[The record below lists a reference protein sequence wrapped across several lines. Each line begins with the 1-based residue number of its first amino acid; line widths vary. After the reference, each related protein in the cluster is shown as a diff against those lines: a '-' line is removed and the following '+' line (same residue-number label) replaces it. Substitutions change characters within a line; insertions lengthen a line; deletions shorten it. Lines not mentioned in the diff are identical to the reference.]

1 MKEQDIISAAKNEFL
16 MNGFKAAGMNQIA
29 RSASVSKRT
38 LYKKF
43 SSKEEIYN
51 AVVNQLFDSE
61 HFNLVYSYPQSLS
74 FEEMLDDVI
83 DRHIKYLTDPH
94 VIELGR
100 IVIGEQI
107 TNESFS
113 EDTFQKLLS
122 FRGLFNEWLEN
133 CVTRGIYKNTLPLES
148 TCDFFHRSL
157 MGALFIPLVI
167 RSRTEFS
174 QIELTNIKLIAKRI
188 F

>member
-1 MKEQDIISAAKNEFL
+1 MKEQDIIIAAKNEFL
-16 MNGFKAAGMNQIA
+16 IHGFKAAGMNQIA

-43 SSKEEIYN
+43 SSKEEVYN

-61 HFNLVYSYPQSLS
+61 HFKLVYNIDESAS
-74 FEEMLDDVI
+74 FEEMLDEII
-83 DRHIKYLTDPH
+83 DRHIEYLTNPK

-107 TNESFS
+107 TSDKFS
-113 EDTFQKLLS
+113 EDTFKKLLN
-122 FRGLFNEWLEN
+122 FRGLFNEWLSTCIRN
-133 CVTRGIYKNTLPLES
+133 GIYEPPMNEKVL
-148 TCDFFHRSL
+148 CDFFHRSL
-157 MGALFIPLVI
+157 MGVLFIPLVM
-167 RSRTEFS
+167 RTKLKFNQE
-174 QIELTNIKLIAKRI
+174 EREEIKKIAKRL